1 MDVRWIVNQLSEPA
15 QPIKMPRAGTAPG
28 ALLCFCPSRCKLNA
42 QSFDGG
48 REGTRTSDLH
58 DVNVA
63 L

>member
-1 MDVRWIVNQLSEPA
+1 MSNCTVRVNRNTKVLEIVKS
-15 QPIKMPRAGTAPG
+15 
-28 ALLCFCPSRCKLNA
+28 
-42 QSFDGG
+42 GG